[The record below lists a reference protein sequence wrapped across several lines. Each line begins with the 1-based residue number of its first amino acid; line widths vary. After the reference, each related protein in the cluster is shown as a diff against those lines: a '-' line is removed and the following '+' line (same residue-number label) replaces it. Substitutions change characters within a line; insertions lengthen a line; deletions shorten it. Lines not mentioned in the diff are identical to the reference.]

1 MKTLNKES
9 LIINISTRVIIK
21 NKGLQNLKNYL
32 DDLKNK
38 NALVLVDSFFKT
50 NKIKLNYIKNSLFFL
65 RKKKYIFNNYFEPN
79 FNNLKYF
86 KNKIINDKFDFII
99 AIGGGS
105 TMDLAKGLSV
115 VLQFKGR
122 PELLQG
128 MNKFEFNPLPVV
140 CIPSIFGSGAEITPS
155 AVFINEKNKIKGGIN
170 SSKVSPK
177 IAILDSYL
185 AESNNYKQH
194 ATCAFD
200 ALVHS
205 IESYVS
211 ILSNDFTK
219 NMALA
224 GIENIFAGLSKLKKN
239 NISSFENLAFG
250 SLYSVISLMH
260 SEQSIAG
267 ASSYPMAV
275 YYNKNHAVCGANY
288 LISSIN
294 LINSKKRNLWRGM
307 TAHLYKKKL
316 INEDSVKSLTHKLEY
331 FKFKYDIE
339 KIKFSEKEITFLVKK
354 IKEMKMLDYTPV
366 KFNSKDIKKFL
377 A

>member
-155 AVFINEKNKIKGGIN
+155 AVFINEKIK
-170 SSKVSPK
+170 SK
-177 IAILDSYL
+177 
-185 AESNNYKQH
+185 E
-194 ATCAFD
+194 
-200 ALVHS
+200 
-205 IESYVS
+205 E
-211 ILSNDFTK
+211 
-219 NMALA
+219 
-224 GIENIFAGLSKLKKN
+224 
-239 NISSFENLAFG
+239 
-250 SLYSVISLMH
+250 
-260 SEQSIAG
+260 
-267 ASSYPMAV
+267 
-275 YYNKNHAVCGANY
+275 
-288 LISSIN
+288 
-294 LINSKKRNLWRGM
+294 
-307 TAHLYKKKL
+307 
-316 INEDSVKSLTHKLEY
+316 
-331 FKFKYDIE
+331 
-339 KIKFSEKEITFLVKK
+339 
-354 IKEMKMLDYTPV
+354 
-366 KFNSKDIKKFL
+366 
-377 A
+377 